1 MGRLNFIVF
10 NYHYKLDIKLKETKK
25 RRKTTL
31 KSHIHDYTEHKGW

>member
-25 RRKTTL
+25 EKENN
-31 KSHIHDYTEHKGW
+31 SEESYT